1 MLILFSVLFVCVIV
15 LLWVVFLIARLVRRH
30 RAERR
35 ITQDFVHHEF
45 IETGEPARQH
55 DSTAGKE

>member
-1 MLILFSVLFVCVIV
+1 MLILFSVLFVCVIA

-35 ITQDFVHHEF
+35 ITQDFVHHEY
-45 IETGEPARQH
+45 IEPVESARQQ
-55 DSTAGKE
+55 DSTLRKE